1 MAVASTARAPWA
13 LLVAFTACLVYACF
27 AGGAS
32 DLPAQSWTQLAL
44 ALVATTAV
52 AAWLYGNGLTLRV
65 SRAGAVGL
73 AGIVAFSAW
82 AVISI
87 AYSVAPDR
95 SWAEANTVLAYALA
109 GLIGVLLGSSLPRA
123 AERVGLAL
131 GLATIPVALFA
142 LGGPT
147 LPGRHLGGLLDL
159 APTANVTRLRAPRG
173 YWNALALT
181 CVVGALP
188 LLRAAADPHR
198 RRSPRVA
205 SLLGVYLLLLVLGM
219 TYSRGGILALV
230 TGATVLIALTTERV

>member
-1 MAVASTARAPWA
+1 MVPARTAMSRRRRIAARIDRPVRLPSPPGMAVASTARAPWA

-44 ALVATTAV
+44 ALVATGAV
-52 AAWLYGNGLTLRV
+52 AAWLYGNGLSLRF
-65 SRAGAVGL
+65 SRTGAVGL
-73 AGIVAFSAW
+73 AGVVAFAAW

-109 GLIGVLLGSSLPRA
+109 GLVGVLLGSSLPRA

-131 GLATIPVALFA
+131 GLATIPVALYA
-142 LGGPT
+142 LGGKT
-147 LPGRHLGGLLDL
+147 VPGFHVGDLIDLDH
-159 APTANVTRLRAPRG
+159 TGNFNRLRAPLG

-188 LLRAAADPHR
+188 LLRAAADPR
-198 RRSPRVA
+198 RRTP
-205 SLLGVYLLLLVLGM
+205 L
-219 TYSRGGILALV
+219 
-230 TGATVLIALTTERV
+230 